1 MVAQNDLF
9 MILLERSSGIVFTI
23 LYLSDFTRLR
33 KRLHSSRLIFN
44 NLTKLTKILYLNIQ
58 CNRFCF
64 ILIGARAL
72 LRVLVTIKNFGQFKK

>member
-9 MILLERSSGIVFTI
+9 MILLERTSSIVFNI
-23 LYLSDFTRLR
+23 LSLSDFTRLR

-44 NLTKLTKILYLNIQ
+44 NFTKLTKILYLSIQ
-58 CNRFCF
+58 VCF